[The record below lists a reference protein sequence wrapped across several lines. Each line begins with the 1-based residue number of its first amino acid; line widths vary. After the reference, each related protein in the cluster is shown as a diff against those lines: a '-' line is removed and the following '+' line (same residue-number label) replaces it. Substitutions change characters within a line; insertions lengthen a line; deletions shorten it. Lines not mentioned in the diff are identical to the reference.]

1 MADVR
6 QISVFINNKPN
17 QLNEAVKN
25 LKDADINI
33 RAMSLADTKDFGI
46 LRIVVNDT
54 QKACDVLKNSG
65 YAVIITDVVT
75 VSVPDTAG
83 QLSRV
88 LEVLG
93 SKGVNV
99 EYLYAFLGTSEKSVS
114 FVIRVDDNAKASDA
128 LTDAG
133 IIQLTENDIAEM

>member
-17 QLNEAVKN
+17 QLNEAVKC
-25 LKDADINI
+25 LKDAGINI

-46 LRIVVNDT
+46 LRIIVNDT
-54 QKACDVLKNSG
+54 ENACDILKKSG
-65 YAVIITDVVT
+65 YAVIITEVVT

-88 LEVLG
+88 LDVLG
-93 SKGVNV
+93 SEGVNV
-99 EYLYAFLGTSEKSVS
+99 EYLYAFIGTSEKSVS
-114 FVIRVDDNAKASDA
+114 FVIRVDDNAKASVA
-128 LTDAG
+128 LDRAG

>member
-17 QLNEAVKN
+17 QLNEAVRH
-25 LKDADINI
+25 LKDAGINI

-46 LRIVVNDT
+46 LRIIVSDT
-54 QKACDVLKNSG
+54 QKACDVLKDSG

-75 VSVPDTAG
+75 VSIPDTAG

-88 LEVLG
+88 LDVLG
-93 SKGVNV
+93 SEGVNV

-114 FVIRVDDNAKASDA
+114 FVIRVDDNAKASSA
-128 LTDAG
+128 LTNAG

>member
-17 QLNEAVKN
+17 QLNEAVRH
-25 LKDADINI
+25 LKDEGINI

-46 LRIVVNDT
+46 LRIIVSDT
-54 QKACDVLKNSG
+54 QKACDVLKDSG

-75 VSVPDTAG
+75 VSIPDTAG

-88 LEVLG
+88 LDILG
-93 SKGVNV
+93 SEGVNV

-114 FVIRVDDNAKASDA
+114 FVIRVDDNVKASSA
-128 LTDAG
+128 LTNAG

>member
-17 QLNEAVKN
+17 QLNEAVRH
-25 LKDADINI
+25 LKDAGINI

-46 LRIVVNDT
+46 LRIIVSDT
-54 QKACDVLKNSG
+54 QKACDVLKDSG
-65 YAVIITDVVT
+65 YAVIITNVVT
-75 VSVPDTAG
+75 VSIPDTAG

-88 LEVLG
+88 LDVLG
-93 SKGVNV
+93 GEGVNV

-114 FVIRVDDNAKASDA
+114 FVIRVDDNVKASSA
-128 LTDAG
+128 LTNAG

>member
-17 QLNEAVKN
+17 QLNEAVRC
-25 LKDADINI
+25 LKESGINI

-54 QKACDVLKNSG
+54 QKACDILKSSG
-65 YAVIITDVVT
+65 YAVIITEVVT

-88 LEVLG
+88 LEILG
-93 SKGVNV
+93 SENVNV

-128 LTDAG
+128 LTNAG

>member
-17 QLNEAVKN
+17 QLNEAVRH
-25 LKDADINI
+25 LKDAGINI

-46 LRIVVNDT
+46 LRIIVSDT
-54 QKACDVLKNSG
+54 QKACDVLKDSG

-75 VSVPDTAG
+75 VSIPDTAG

-88 LEVLG
+88 LDVLG
-93 SKGVNV
+93 SESVNV

-114 FVIRVDDNAKASDA
+114 FVIRVDDNVKASSA
-128 LTDAG
+128 LTNAG

>member
-17 QLNEAVKN
+17 QLNEAVRH
-25 LKDADINI
+25 LKDEGINI

-46 LRIVVNDT
+46 LRIIVNDT

-88 LEVLG
+88 LDVLG
-93 SKGVNV
+93 GEGVNV

-114 FVIRVDDNAKASDA
+114 FVIRVDDNVKASSA
-128 LTDAG
+128 LTNAG
-133 IIQLTENDIAEM
+133 VIQLTENDIAEM

>member
-17 QLNEAVKN
+17 QLNEAVKHI
-25 LKDADINI
+25 KEAGINI

-46 LRIVVNDT
+46 LRIIVNDT
-54 QKACDVLKNSG
+54 ETACDILKKSG
-65 YAVIITDVVT
+65 YAVIITEVVT

-88 LEVLG
+88 LDVLG
-93 SKGVNV
+93 SEGVNV
-99 EYLYAFLGTSEKSVS
+99 EYLYAFIGTSEKSVS
-114 FVIRVDDNAKASDA
+114 FVIRVDDNAKASVA
-128 LTDAG
+128 LDRAG
-133 IIQLTENDIAEM
+133 IIQLTENDISEM

>member
-17 QLNEAVKN
+17 QLNEAVKH
-25 LKDADINI
+25 LKEAGINI
-33 RAMSLADTKDFGI
+33 RAMNLADTKDFGI
-46 LRIVVNDT
+46 LRIIVNDT
-54 QKACDVLKNSG
+54 QKACDTLKNSG
-65 YAVIITDVVT
+65 YAVIMTDVIA

-83 QLSRV
+83 QLSRI
-88 LEVLG
+88 LDVLG
-93 SKGVNV
+93 SDGVNV

-114 FVIRVDDNAKASDA
+114 FVIRVDDNAKASA
-128 LTDAG
+128 VLTNAG

>member
-17 QLNEAVKN
+17 QLNEAVKS
-25 LKDADINI
+25 LKDAGINI

-46 LRIVVNDT
+46 LRIVVSDT

-75 VSVPDTAG
+75 VSIPDTAG

-88 LEVLG
+88 LDVLG
-93 SKGVNV
+93 SEGVNV
-99 EYLYAFLGTSEKSVS
+99 EYLYAFLGTSERSVS
-114 FVIRVDDNAKASDA
+114 FVIRVDDNSKASNA
-128 LTDAG
+128 LTNAG

>member
-17 QLNEAVKN
+17 QLNEAVRH
-25 LKDADINI
+25 LKDAGINI

-46 LRIVVNDT
+46 LRIIVNDT
-54 QKACDVLKNSG
+54 QKACDVLKDSG

-88 LEVLG
+88 LDILG
-93 SKGVNV
+93 SEGVNV

-114 FVIRVDDNAKASDA
+114 FVIRVDDNVKASSA
-128 LTDAG
+128 LTNAG

>member
-17 QLNEAVKN
+17 QLNEAVRH
-25 LKDADINI
+25 LKDAGINI

-46 LRIVVNDT
+46 LRIIVSDT
-54 QKACDVLKNSG
+54 QKACDVLKDSG

-75 VSVPDTAG
+75 VSIPDTAG

-88 LEVLG
+88 LDILG
-93 SKGVNV
+93 SEGVNV

-114 FVIRVDDNAKASDA
+114 FVIRVDDNSKASDA
-128 LTDAG
+128 LTNAG

>member
-17 QLNEAVKN
+17 QLNEAVKS
-25 LKDADINI
+25 LKEAGINI

-46 LRIVVNDT
+46 LRIIVNDT

-88 LEVLG
+88 LDVLG
-93 SKGVNV
+93 GEGVNV

-114 FVIRVDDNAKASDA
+114 FVIRVDDNSKASDA
-128 LTDAG
+128 LTNAG

>member
-17 QLNEAVKN
+17 QLNEAVRH
-25 LKDADINI
+25 LKDEGINI

-46 LRIVVNDT
+46 LRIIVNDT

-88 LEVLG
+88 LDVLG
-93 SKGVNV
+93 GEGVNV

-114 FVIRVDDNAKASDA
+114 FVIRVDDNVKASSA
-128 LTDAG
+128 LTNAG

>member
-17 QLNEAVKN
+17 QLNEAVKH
-25 LKDADINI
+25 LKEAGINI
-33 RAMSLADTKDFGI
+33 RAMNLADTKDFGI

-54 QKACDVLKNSG
+54 QKACDTLKNSG
-65 YAVIITDVVT
+65 YAVIMTDVIA

-83 QLSRV
+83 QLSRI
-88 LEVLG
+88 LDFLG
-93 SKGVNV
+93 SDGVNV

-114 FVIRVDDNAKASDA
+114 FVIRVDDNAKASA
-128 LTDAG
+128 VLTNAG

>member
-25 LKDADINI
+25 LKGADINI
-33 RAMSLADTKDFGI
+33 RAMNLADTKDFGI
-46 LRIVVNDT
+46 LRIIVNDT

-65 YAVIITDVVT
+65 YAVIVTDVVT
-75 VSVPDTAG
+75 VSIPDTAG

-88 LEVLG
+88 LDVLG
-93 SKGVNV
+93 NEGVNV

-114 FVIRVDDNAKASDA
+114 FVIRVDDNLKASEA

>member
-93 SKGVNV
+93 SKNVNV
-99 EYLYAFLGTSEKSVS
+99 EYLYSFLGTSEKSVS

>member
-17 QLNEAVKN
+17 QLNEAVKY
-25 LKDADINI
+25 LKEAGINI

-46 LRIVVNDT
+46 LRIIVNDT
-54 QKACDVLKNSG
+54 ETACDILKKSG
-65 YAVIITDVVT
+65 YAVIITEVVT

-88 LEVLG
+88 LDVLG
-93 SKGVNV
+93 SEGVNV
-99 EYLYAFLGTSEKSVS
+99 EYLYAFIGASEKSVS
-114 FVIRVDDNAKASDA
+114 FVIRVDNNAKASVA
-128 LTDAG
+128 LDRAG
-133 IIQLTENDIAEM
+133 IIQLTENDISEM

>member
-17 QLNEAVKN
+17 QLNEAVKC
-25 LKDADINI
+25 LKDAGINI

-46 LRIVVNDT
+46 LRIIVNDMET
-54 QKACDVLKNSG
+54 ACNVLKNSG
-65 YAVIITDVVT
+65 YAVIITNVIA

-83 QLSRV
+83 QLSRI
-88 LEVLG
+88 LDVLG
-93 SKGVNV
+93 GQDVNV

-114 FVIRVDDNAKASDA
+114 FVIRVDDNAKASA
-128 LTDAG
+128 VLTDAG
-133 IIQLTENDIAEM
+133 VIQLTENDIAEM

>member
-17 QLNEAVKN
+17 QLNEAVKS
-25 LKDADINI
+25 LKDAGINI

-75 VSVPDTAG
+75 VSIPDTAG

-88 LEVLG
+88 LDVLG
-93 SKGVNV
+93 GEGVNV

-114 FVIRVDDNAKASDA
+114 FVIRVDDNSKASDA
-128 LTDAG
+128 LTNAG

>member
-17 QLNEAVKN
+17 QLNEAVKS
-25 LKDADINI
+25 LKGADINI
-33 RAMSLADTKDFGI
+33 RAMNLADTKDFGI

-65 YAVIITDVVT
+65 YAVIVTDVVT
-75 VSVPDTAG
+75 VSIPDTAG

-88 LEVLG
+88 LDVLG
-93 SKGVNV
+93 NEGVNV

-114 FVIRVDDNAKASDA
+114 FVIRVDDNLKASKA

>member
-17 QLNEAVKN
+17 QLNEAVRH
-25 LKDADINI
+25 LKDAGINI

-46 LRIVVNDT
+46 LRIIVNDT

-88 LEVLG
+88 LDVLG
-93 SKGVNV
+93 GEGVNV

-114 FVIRVDDNAKASDA
+114 FVIRVDDNVKASSA
-128 LTDAG
+128 LTNAG

>member
-1 MADVR
+1 M
-6 QISVFINNKPN
+6 
-17 QLNEAVKN
+17 
-25 LKDADINI
+25 
-33 RAMSLADTKDFGI
+33 
-46 LRIVVNDT
+46 
-54 QKACDVLKNSG
+54 LKNSG

-88 LEVLG
+88 LDVLG
-93 SKGVNV
+93 GEGVNV

-114 FVIRVDDNAKASDA
+114 FVIRVDDNAKASAA
-128 LTDAG
+128 LTNAG

>member
-17 QLNEAVKN
+17 QLNEAVKH
-25 LKDADINI
+25 LKDAGINI

-46 LRIVVNDT
+46 LRIIVSDT
-54 QKACDVLKNSG
+54 QKACDVLKDSG

-75 VSVPDTAG
+75 VSIPDTAG

-88 LEVLG
+88 LDILG
-93 SKGVNV
+93 SEGVNV

-114 FVIRVDDNAKASDA
+114 FVIRVDDNARASSA

>member
-17 QLNEAVKN
+17 QLNEAVRH
-25 LKDADINI
+25 LKDAGINI

-46 LRIVVNDT
+46 LRIIVSDT
-54 QKACDVLKNSG
+54 QKACDVLKDSG

-88 LEVLG
+88 LDVLG
-93 SKGVNV
+93 GEGVNV

-114 FVIRVDDNAKASDA
+114 FVIRVDDNVKASSA
-128 LTDAG
+128 LTNAG

>member
-17 QLNEAVKN
+17 QLNEAVRH
-25 LKDADINI
+25 LKETGINI

-65 YAVIITDVVT
+65 YAVIITDVIA

-83 QLSRV
+83 QLSRI
-88 LEVLG
+88 LEILG
-93 SKGVNV
+93 SQEVNV

-114 FVIRVDDNAKASDA
+114 FVIRVDDNTKASAA
-128 LTDAG
+128 LNDAG

>member
-17 QLNEAVKN
+17 QLNEAVKS
-25 LKDADINI
+25 LKDAGINI

-46 LRIVVNDT
+46 LRIIVNDT

-75 VSVPDTAG
+75 VSIPDTAG

-88 LEVLG
+88 LDVLG
-93 SKGVNV
+93 GEGVNV

-114 FVIRVDDNAKASDA
+114 FVIRVDDNSKASAA
-128 LTDAG
+128 LTNAG

>member
-17 QLNEAVKN
+17 QLNEAVRH
-25 LKDADINI
+25 LKDAGINI

-46 LRIVVNDT
+46 LRIIVSDT
-54 QKACDVLKNSG
+54 QKACDVLKDSG

-75 VSVPDTAG
+75 VSIPDTAG

-88 LEVLG
+88 LDILG
-93 SKGVNV
+93 SEGVNV

-114 FVIRVDDNAKASDA
+114 FVIRVDDNAKASSA
-128 LTDAG
+128 LTNAG

>member
-17 QLNEAVKN
+17 QLNEAVKS
-25 LKDADINI
+25 LKDAGINI

-75 VSVPDTAG
+75 VSIPDTAG

-88 LEVLG
+88 LDVLG
-93 SKGVNV
+93 SEGVNV

-114 FVIRVDDNAKASDA
+114 FVIRVDDNSKASDA
-128 LTDAG
+128 LTNAG

>member
-17 QLNEAVKN
+17 QLNEAVRH
-25 LKDADINI
+25 LKDEGINI

-46 LRIVVNDT
+46 LRIIVSDT
-54 QKACDVLKNSG
+54 QKACDVLKDSG

-75 VSVPDTAG
+75 VSIPDTAG

-88 LEVLG
+88 LDVLG
-93 SKGVNV
+93 SEGVNV

-114 FVIRVDDNAKASDA
+114 FVIRVDDNVKASSA
-128 LTDAG
+128 LTNAG

>member
-17 QLNEAVKN
+17 QLNEAVRH
-25 LKDADINI
+25 LKDAGINI

-46 LRIVVNDT
+46 LRIIVSDT
-54 QKACDVLKNSG
+54 QKACDVLKDSG

-75 VSVPDTAG
+75 VSIPDTAG

-88 LEVLG
+88 LDVLG
-93 SKGVNV
+93 SEGVNV

-114 FVIRVDDNAKASDA
+114 FVIRVDDNVKASSA
-128 LTDAG
+128 LTNAG

>member
-6 QISVFINNKPN
+6 QISVFINNRPN
-17 QLNEAVKN
+17 QLNEAVKH
-25 LKDADINI
+25 LKEAKINI

-65 YAVIITDVVT
+65 YAVIITDVIA

-83 QLSRV
+83 QLSRI
-88 LEVLG
+88 LDVLG
-93 SKGVNV
+93 SQNVNV

-114 FVIRVDDNAKASDA
+114 FVIRVDDNAKASA
-128 LTDAG
+128 TLTESG